1 MKGDRALKF
10 IIENKVY
17 DTENADEILKFSKSY
32 PTKELGDTIHQDR
45 EVVLYKTKKGNWFT
59 VVQMPDGKYECRTE
73 SKSNI
78 KRILKG
84 LNEVEIYTYHFEG
97 LEEA

>member
-1 MKGDRALKF
+1 MKF

-17 DTENADEILKFSKSY
+17 DTENADEILKFSKLYSI
-32 PTKELGDTIHQDR
+32 KELGDTIHHER
-45 EVVLYKTKKGNWFT
+45 EVVLYKTKKGNWFA
-59 VVQMPDGKYECRTE
+59 VAQMPDGKYECRTE

-78 KRILKG
+78 KRTLKG
-84 LNEVEIYTYHFEG
+84 LNEVEIYTYHFEE